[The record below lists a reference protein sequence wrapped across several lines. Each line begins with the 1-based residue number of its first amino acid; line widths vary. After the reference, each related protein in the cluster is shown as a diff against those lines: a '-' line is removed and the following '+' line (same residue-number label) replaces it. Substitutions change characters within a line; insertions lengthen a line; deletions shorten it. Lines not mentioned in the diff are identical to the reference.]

1 MNVLLRYI
9 LAFDLVIAILLFLS
23 LMLVIVGKL
32 KSKTLIRQIN
42 AGKISDAKLIRL
54 YNQCK
59 KGKDSK
65 FAAIM
70 SAGIFYKQWIT
81 IQNDIFVAYEQGII
95 KRNLPL

>member
-1 MNVLLRYI
+1 MNDLLRYI
-9 LAFDLVIAILLFLS
+9 LAFGVVLVILLFLS
-23 LMLVIVGKL
+23 FMLVIVGRL

-59 KGKDSK
+59 KWKDSK
-65 FAAIM
+65 FAAIL
-70 SAGIFYKQWIT
+70 SSGIFYKQWMK
-81 IQNDIFVAYEQGII
+81 IQNDIFAAYEQGMI